1 MLAEPAG
8 RHRPERPNRIAGNGR
23 CQPPYV
29 NVVMR
34 DKAVHA
40 VHLFCRALARDGQIS
55 NHLYQR
61 LVDLRHIAGENGP
74 VVHLG
79 VYVYSVV

>member
-1 MLAEPAG
+1 
-8 RHRPERPNRIAGNGR
+8 
-23 CQPPYV
+23 
-29 NVVMR
+29 MR

-55 NHLYQR
+55 HHLYQR